1 MALFWQNKTLTETK
15 HIKHGAFTKSI
26 LQIAPLVKSLHV
38 PNQTLVNNKMQNI
51 FFNFFVVPFVSSL
64 VINVTEKQD

>member
-38 PNQTLVNNKMQNI
+38 PNQTLVNNKMQNL
-51 FFNFFVVPFVSSL
+51 FVVPFVSSL